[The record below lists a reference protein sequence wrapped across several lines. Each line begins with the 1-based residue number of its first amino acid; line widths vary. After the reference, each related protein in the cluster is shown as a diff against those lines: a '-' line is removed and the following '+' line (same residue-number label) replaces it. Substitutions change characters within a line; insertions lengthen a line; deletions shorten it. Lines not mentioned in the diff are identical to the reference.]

1 MLVQPH
7 QTSAASSLGLPHVHP
22 VTVTVVTLTLLYF
35 LEKRTPVGSESRISL
50 GTAVRGSQLHI
61 KKGWMYFKTPPGQKD
76 PPPHCLLCSA
86 KSRIQS
92 QSKGNKS
99 HLKPQQ
105 QQHSHLRFSPRA
117 ILQMERTTADRNE
130 NALGRR
136 RKILIYSQSF
146 LSTLSMS

>member
-1 MLVQPH
+1 MPAQSH
-7 QTSAASSLGLPHVHP
+7 QTSAASSSGLPHVHL
-22 VTVTVVTLTLLYF
+22 VTATVITLMLLYF
-35 LEKRTPVGSESRISL
+35 LKNRIPVQSESCISL
-50 GTAVRGSQLHI
+50 GTAVRSSQLHI

-76 PPPHCLLCSA
+76 PPPHLLCSA

-92 QSKGNKS
+92 QSKRNKS

-136 RKILIYSQSF
+136 REILIYSQSF